1 MGLEERVAI
10 ITGGSRGIGRA
21 IARELA
27 KQGCRVALNYFAA
40 GSNEE
45 EAREVVSLIKEN
57 GGQAEA
63 FGADVVQAHEV
74 EAMTRQVI
82 EHFGRVDILVNNAG
96 ITRDSLLMRM
106 KEEDWDQV
114 MDTNLKGTYNCAKSV
129 LKFMMKQRYGRIVN
143 IASVVGI
150 IGNAGQT
157 NYGASKAGVIGF
169 TKSLA
174 REVASRNITVNA
186 VAPGFIETSMTGEL
200 SEDARQ
206 VLLRQIPLQRMGTPE
221 DVAHLVGFLVSDYA
235 AYITGQTIGV
245 DGGMVMN

>member
-1 MGLEERVAI
+1 MSLEERVAL
-10 ITGGSRGIGRA
+10 ITGSSRGIGRA
-21 IARELA
+21 IALELA
-27 KQGCRVALNYFAA
+27 KNGCRVALNYFNA
-40 GSNEE
+40 GPNEK
-45 EAREVVSLIKEN
+45 EAREVVELIKEN

-63 FGADVVQAHEV
+63 FSADVTQSHEV
-74 EAMTRQVI
+74 EAMARQVI

-96 ITRDSLLMRM
+96 ITRDSLLLRM
-106 KEEDWDQV
+106 KEDDWDRV
-114 MDTNLKGTYNCAKSV
+114 LETNLKGTYNCAKYV

-150 IGNAGQT
+150 MGNAGQT
-157 NYGASKAGVIGF
+157 NYAASKAGVIGF

-186 VAPGFIETSMTGEL
+186 VAPGFIDTSMTGEL

-206 VLLRQIPLQRMGTPE
+206 VLLRQIPLQRLGTPE
-221 DVAHLVGFLVSDYA
+221 DVARLVGFLVSDYA
-235 AYITGQTIGV
+235 AYITGQTIAV